1 MCTNL
6 LKLTFLKL
14 ISDKLK
20 CILTIYNILMILK
33 IKICSIHSNY
43 TEWILKMIVS
53 GRLYISLKI

>member
-43 TEWILKMIVS
+43 TE
-53 GRLYISLKI
+53 